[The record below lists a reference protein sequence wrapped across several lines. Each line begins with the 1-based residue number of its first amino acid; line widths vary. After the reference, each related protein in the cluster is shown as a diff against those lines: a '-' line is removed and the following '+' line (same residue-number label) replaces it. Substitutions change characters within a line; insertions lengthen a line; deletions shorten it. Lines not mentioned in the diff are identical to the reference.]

1 MAEEYEPEVGEWEGL
16 DSQALQKASILPP
29 HFIPHL
35 VVHGNALPML
45 KVAAVG
51 ASSSRA
57 CARRHLP
64 CPGPRRPPRRPSAAR
79 KPAGCGTSSAT
90 PIAAQFRKNNFRPL
104 CPRRTDSVITF
115 PAPAPGPP
123 RAWARLRAR
132 SFSRHRPDRLCCRE
146 LHRKLTPRSL
156 SLDIAFASSL
166 RSAFTNLRRPC
177 PHVTDGETNAWMGS
191 VTFSRV
197 HITVSKYLPMDYVIV
212 AKRTRYFTEE
222 KPP

>member
-1 MAEEYEPEVGEWEGL
+1 MELERASRLPRIGVRPRAFTGGGDWAGEWELAEEYEPEVGEWEGL
-16 DSQALQKASILPP
+16 DSQALQKASMLPP

-90 PIAAQFRKNNFRPL
+90 PIAAQFRENNFRPL

-115 PAPAPGPP
+115 PAPPPARPAHGHVYARAVSPGT
-123 RAWARLRAR
+123 ARTA
-132 SFSRHRPDRLCCRE
+132 CAVGNC
-146 LHRKLTPRSL
+146 T
-156 SLDIAFASSL
+156 
-166 RSAFTNLRRPC
+166 
-177 PHVTDGETNAWMGS
+177 GS
-191 VTFSRV
+191 
-197 HITVSKYLPMDYVIV
+197 
-212 AKRTRYFTEE
+212 
-222 KPP
+222 